1 MHKTNLFY
9 AYALICFINAN
20 LFYAYLFYALNFI
33 SKKVFFSQ
41 ICLRSHKSS
50 NINVSDSF

>member
-20 LFYAYLFYALNFI
+20 LFYALNFI
-33 SKKVFFSQ
+33 SKSFFFSNLSEVSQ
-41 ICLRSHKSS
+41 I
-50 NINVSDSF
+50 I

>member
-1 MHKTNLFY
+1 MHKTNLF
-9 AYALICFINAN
+9 YALICFINAN
-20 LFYAYLFYALNFI
+20 LFYALNFI
-33 SKKVFFSQ
+33 SKKKKNSQ